1 MSDDTV
7 GINVI
12 GVMLDNAGVA
22 AALQKRVAQIAG
34 ELDRVRIDCEL
45 PALADTLSR
54 SARELLE
61 HTVTA
66 LENPE
71 TAPSVVPG
79 LLTAFDALIRDL
91 AMVESSNDAEEG
103 FPTSA
108 QGRALLR
115 YLLSWVWFLPPL
127 AAIAPFKLGGGES
140 AVLIFG
146 WVIVWALL
154 SRFHSERQFWR
165 DAWAGTRLI
174 PSQSMSAARRP
185 AGARTAAEGEAKP
198 PSIR

>member
-1 MSDDTV
+1 MSDDTP
-7 GINVI
+7 GINVN

-54 SARELLE
+54 SARELHE

-66 LENPE
+66 LENPA
-71 TAPSVVPG
+71 TAPTVVPG
-79 LLTAFDALIRDL
+79 LLTALDALIRDL

-103 FPTSA
+103 FPTIA

-115 YLLSWVWFLPPL
+115 YLRFVFRDETHSDDRGAYVSRGRDGSPDSFLLVRLTDGCSRRIDCDGRLSP
-127 AAIAPFKLGGGES
+127 
-140 AVLIFG
+140 
-146 WVIVWALL
+146 
-154 SRFHSERQFWR
+154 
-165 DAWAGTRLI
+165 
-174 PSQSMSAARRP
+174 
-185 AGARTAAEGEAKP
+185 
-198 PSIR
+198 